1 MILETTTA
9 LLGLLVVYH
18 VYRSVWHGHDFIGDL
33 ARQVLHIVAGTQERM
48 KSAGSQIFIHPSYTG
63 VNTRRVA
70 SDSLRLP
77 QIYDLVGPKKTDG
90 MSLAEMA
97 PPMGMPVGLP
107 RPTNGVDNLLQ
118 DSLHNAAAAAGQPQ
132 QEPMEP
138 SAFNAG
144 SEFGSWYS

>member
-1 MILETTTA
+1 METVTA
-9 LLGLLVVYH
+9 LLGILVVYH

-48 KSAGSQIFIHPSYTG
+48 RVAGSQIFMHPSYTG

-107 RPTNGVDNLLQ
+107 RPTNGIGNMMLQ
-118 DSLHNAAAAAGQPQ
+118 DSLHNAAVGAPQQAQP

-144 SEFGSWYS
+144 GEFESWY